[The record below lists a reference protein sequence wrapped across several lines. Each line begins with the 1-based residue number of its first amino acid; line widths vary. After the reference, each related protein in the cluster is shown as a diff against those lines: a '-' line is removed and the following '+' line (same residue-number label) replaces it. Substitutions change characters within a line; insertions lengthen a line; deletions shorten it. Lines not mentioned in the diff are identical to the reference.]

1 MQKSQLIYI
10 SMSDRFHISGSWLTA
25 SCLTHSEVL
34 FCVWPPYF
42 CPLQNY
48 IKKQD
53 LSPPLRNPFN
63 PSAWLTASALHPS
76 GRLDSGPHL
85 PRGRSERPSDQL
97 CQSPCAV
104 ATTNTA
110 QSVSREPTETL
121 QVYVWGEIFHQNS
134 IFFFSGQF
142 DDRSMRN
149 QCMYKERLGFF
160 H

>member
-1 MQKSQLIYI
+1 MQKSQLTYI
-10 SMSDRFHISGSWLTA
+10 SMSDRFHISRSWLTA

-34 FCVWPPYF
+34 FCVWPPHLR
-42 CPLQNY
+42 PLQKY
-48 IKKQD
+48 MKKQH
-53 LSPPLRNPFN
+53 LPPAPQNPFT

-76 GRLDSGPHL
+76 RRLDSGPRL
-85 PRGRSERPSDQL
+85 PRWRSERPSDQL

-121 QVYVWGEIFHQNS
+121 QVRVWGEIFHQNS
-134 IFFFSGQF
+134 VFFSGQF
-142 DDRSMRN
+142 DDGSMRN
-149 QCMYKERLGFF
+149 QCMYKERWWFF